1 VLRNFWC
8 IFKREMRAYLTMPAA
23 YVALILF
30 ALVNGYFFNMAVARF
45 ALASTQMQ
53 GPRYASY
60 NINISEWVITPL
72 LMNTGVI
79 MLFFLPIITMR
90 LFAEEKRLRTA
101 ELLFS
106 YPLRDFEVLLG
117 KFGAAEVL
125 FTVMLFLVGI
135 DMALLKV
142 YSEPEMAPMLVGFA
156 GLWLMGTAFI
166 SLGVFISSLTESQVV
181 AAVGGFGSLLLLYI
195 LRWAS
200 ENAGPRFGRLFEQLS
215 ITWHFDNL
223 SKGVVQVVD
232 VVYYILFAVLFFFL
246 TLRSLESKKWRS

>member
-8 IFKREMRAYLTMPAA
+8 IFKREIRAYLTMPAA

-53 GPRYASY
+53 GPQYASY
-60 NINISEWVITPL
+60 NINITEWVITPL

-79 MLFFLPIITMR
+79 MLFFLPILTMR
-90 LFAEEKRLRTA
+90 LFAEEKRLGTA

-106 YPLRDFEVLLG
+106 YPLRDCEVLLG
-117 KFGAAEVL
+117 KFAAAEIV
-125 FTVMLFLVGI
+125 FTAMLLLVGI
-135 DMALLKV
+135 DMALLSA
-142 YSEPEMAPMLVGFA
+142 YGEPELAPMLVGFV
-156 GLWLMGTAFI
+156 GLWLMGSAFI

-200 ENAGPRFGRLFEQLS
+200 ENAGPVLRRVFQQVS
-215 ITWHFDNL
+215 MTWHFDNL
-223 SKGVVQVVD
+223 SKGVVEIND
-232 VVYYILFAVLFFFL
+232 VVYYVLFAALFLFL